1 VRARC
6 IIAADATHSIRKT
19 LGEDVG
25 WWTAPFLLMVRMLV
39 DGWRVV
45 GDGLGWWTI
54 GCFVGKLSAGGDCC
68 RVSDEAL

>member
-1 VRARC
+1 
-6 IIAADATHSIRKT
+6 
-19 LGEDVG
+19 
-25 WWTAPFLLMVRMLV
+25 MLV

-54 GCFVGKLSAGGDCC
+54 GCLFGKLSAGGDCC